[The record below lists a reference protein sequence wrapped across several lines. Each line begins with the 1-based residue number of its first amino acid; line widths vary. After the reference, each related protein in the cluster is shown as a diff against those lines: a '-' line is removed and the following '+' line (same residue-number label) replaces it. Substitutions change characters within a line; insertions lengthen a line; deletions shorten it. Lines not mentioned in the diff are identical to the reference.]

1 MKALIGRLRRLPA
14 ELARI
19 LLGGMLLAAAL
30 LLDGIPALILYILA
44 LFASGMGVAISAVRG
59 LLRRDLLDEKFLM
72 TVAAVGA
79 FIIGEY
85 AEGVAVML
93 FFLVGE
99 LFEHR
104 AVARSRRSIRALMD
118 IRPDRAILV
127 TDAGDRELDAD
138 DVSVGDVIRIR
149 PGERIPLDCA
159 VLSGEALVDTSA
171 VTGESVPIRATVGT
185 RLSGGTVCL
194 DGMLTASAERI
205 AEDSAAARILALVES
220 ANEAKS
226 KEETFIARFSHIYT
240 PIVVGAALLLAVL
253 VPLCLGGGAESFR
266 VWVHRA
272 LIFLVVS
279 CPCALV
285 ISVPL
290 SFFGGIGGAA
300 SEGILFK
307 GGNRMR
313 AIANARVACF
323 DKTGT
328 LTQGT
333 FSVREVLTAA
343 PFDRDQILRLA
354 AGAEYGSTH
363 PIARAIRECCADAPL
378 PTELHE
384 HAGRGVLATVDG
396 VRVAVGNRLLL
407 REQGIEVPQAD
418 AAGAVFVALDGVYA
432 GQIKVGD
439 EVRSEAMR
447 AIEALRS
454 VGIRKTVMLTG
465 DSEINA
471 RPITAALGIDD
482 CYAGLLPEEKYRHL
496 ERLIRQGSGPVLF
509 VGDGIN
515 DAPVL
520 ARADVGI
527 AMGGIGSDAAIEAAD
542 AVILS
547 DRLTRIPEAI
557 RIARRTLRIATANIV
572 FALGV
577 KLSILILSAFGLN
590 ESMWLAVFA
599 DVGVAVIAILNAMR
613 AMRVKHLRVEKT
625 SGERNP

>member
-1 MKALIGRLRRLPA
+1 
-14 ELARI
+14 
-19 LLGGMLLAAAL
+19 
-30 LLDGIPALILYILA
+30 
-44 LFASGMGVAISAVRG
+44 
-59 LLRRDLLDEKFLM
+59 
-72 TVAAVGA
+72 
-79 FIIGEY
+79 
-85 AEGVAVML
+85 
-93 FFLVGE
+93 
-99 LFEHR
+99 
-104 AVARSRRSIRALMD
+104 
-118 IRPDRAILV
+118 
-127 TDAGDRELDAD
+127 
-138 DVSVGDVIRIR
+138 
-149 PGERIPLDCA
+149 
-159 VLSGEALVDTSA
+159 
-171 VTGESVPIRATVGT
+171 
-185 RLSGGTVCL
+185 
-194 DGMLTASAERI
+194 
-205 AEDSAAARILALVES
+205 
-220 ANEAKS
+220 
-226 KEETFIARFSHIYT
+226 
-240 PIVVGAALLLAVL
+240 
-253 VPLCLGGGAESFR
+253 
-266 VWVHRA
+266 
-272 LIFLVVS
+272 
-279 CPCALV
+279 
-285 ISVPL
+285 
-290 SFFGGIGGAA
+290 
-300 SEGILFK
+300 
-307 GGNRMR
+307 
-313 AIANARVACF
+313 
-323 DKTGT
+323 
-328 LTQGT
+328 
-333 FSVREVLTAA
+333 VREVLTAA

-384 HAGRGVLATVDG
+384 HAGRGVIATVDG

-465 DSEINA
+465 DSEVNA

-613 AMRVKHLRVEKT
+613 AMRVRHLRVEKT